1 MHMKQTIEKQAVF
14 WICLFLIVGTGG
26 VYWQVMNFDFVDFD
40 DHKYVPENSMV
51 QQGLTRESICWAF
64 TSKHASN
71 WFPLTWL
78 SLMLDRQLFGPGA
91 GAFHRTNLLL
101 HITNT
106 LLLFFV
112 LNSCTKTRWPGFFV
126 ASAFALHPL
135 HVESVAWITERKDV
149 LSTLFWMLTML
160 TYVRYCRCR
169 RTKLVWYGLA
179 LAAMGLGLTAKPM
192 LVTLPC
198 VLLLLDY
205 WPLGRIKFAFAD
217 GENHAEPCCCAHISE
232 RKSLTFL
239 VLEKIPFFILS
250 AASSVV
256 TLIVQA
262 NTRAPIML
270 LSLKARIANA
280 LVSYVSYIG
289 KMFWPRNLAAFYPHP
304 GSTLPMRQI
313 IIAII
318 ILVGISSVVVL
329 FGARK
334 RYLVTG
340 WLWYLGTLLPVIG
353 LVQVGTQAMADR
365 YTYVPLI
372 GLFIIIAWS
381 VYDVVVRRKRCGII
395 LAGMALVLCVTWMI
409 CTFRQVGYWRNSTS
423 LFERAL
429 KVTSK
434 NYVAHTGLGV
444 AFAQAGDIEKAV
456 HHSNAALQIKPD
468 HIDARFNLGKA
479 LAQQGKVSEAV
490 EHYTKVLSLNPGHA
504 NAYNELALLL
514 AQQGKLDQAVAL
526 YRRGLESNPEDVP
539 LHSNLGVVLIQQGK
553 FDEAVREFQ
562 LVLQLR
568 PDSGTH
574 KNLAVALVYKGEF
587 DEAIKH
593 YTESARLE
601 PANAHTHY
609 LLGNALL
616 AKGKPSEAI
625 AEYRTA
631 LELDPQHERAGTA
644 LKQALADENESN
656 RP

>member
-1 MHMKQTIEKQAVF
+1 MRFEKQSVL
-14 WICLFLIVGTGG
+14 WICLFLIVATAA

-51 QQGLTRESICWAF
+51 QQGLTRESIRWAF

-78 SLMLDRQLFGPGA
+78 SLMLDRHLFGPGA

-101 HITNT
+101 HIINT

-169 RTKLVWYGLA
+169 RTKIVWYALA
-179 LAAMGLGLTAKPM
+179 LASMGLGLMAKPM

-205 WPLGRIKFAFAD
+205 WPLGRMKFALAG

-232 RKSLTFL
+232 VKSLTFL

-262 NTRAPIML
+262 ETRAPIML
-270 LSLKARIANA
+270 LSFKARVANA

-289 KMFWPRNLAAFYPHP
+289 KMFWPKNLAAFYPHP
-304 GSTLPMRQI
+304 GSTLPIWQV
-313 IIAII
+313 IIA
-318 ILVGISSVVVL
+318 LVVL
-329 FGARK
+329 FCISV
-334 RYLVTG
+334 LVIRCGRRAPYVIVG

-372 GLFIIIAWS
+372 GLFIAVAWYC
-381 VYDVVVRRKRCGII
+381 YDVVGQRQGRRAI
-395 LAGMALVLCVTWMI
+395 LAVLGVVVTLLMMI

-423 LFERAL
+423 LFERAT
-429 KVTSK
+429 KVISK
-434 NYVAHTGLGV
+434 NYLAHTGLGV
-444 AFAQAGDIEKAV
+444 VFAEQGDIEKAI
-456 HHSNAALQIKPD
+456 HHFNAALQIKPD
-468 HIDARFNLGKA
+468 HIDAHFNLGKV
-479 LAQQGKVSEAV
+479 LAQQQKVSEAA
-490 EHYTKVLSLNPGHA
+490 EHYTKVLSLNPEHA
-504 NAYNELALLL
+504 DAYNSLALLL
-514 AQQGKLDQAVAL
+514 AQHGKLDQAVAL

-539 LHSNLGVVLIQQGK
+539 LHSNLGVALIQQGK

-562 LVLQLR
+562 LVFQLR

-574 KNLAVALVYKGEF
+574 KNLAVALTFKGDF

-593 YTESARLE
+593 YTESVRLE
-601 PANAHTHY
+601 PADAHTHY

-631 LELDPQHERAGTA
+631 LELDPQHQRARTA
-644 LKQALADENESN
+644 LEQAVAETTRSN
-656 RP
+656 QF

>member
-1 MHMKQTIEKQAVF
+1 MFEKQSVF
-14 WICLFLIVGTGG
+14 WVCVLLAVSTGA
-26 VYWQVMNFDFVDFD
+26 VYWQVVNFDFVGFD
-40 DHKYVPENSMV
+40 DHKYVTENSMV
-51 QQGLTRESICWAF
+51 QQGLTGESIRWAF

-78 SLMLDRQLFGPGA
+78 SLMLDWQLFGLNA

-101 HITNT
+101 HIANA
-106 LLLFFV
+106 LLLFII
-112 LNSCTKTRWPGFFV
+112 LARCTKALWPSMMV
-126 ASAFALHPL
+126 ALAFALHPV
-135 HVESVAWITERKDV
+135 HVESVAWVTERKDV
-149 LSTLFWMLTML
+149 LSTLFWMLAVL
-160 TYVRYCRCR
+160 AYINYCR
-169 RTKLVWYGLA
+169 RTKIVWYALA
-179 LAAMGLGLTAKPM
+179 LSAVGLGLMAKPM

-205 WPLGRIKFAFAD
+205 WPLKRMNFSLSAGS
-217 GENHAEPCCCAHISE
+217 ENMEGYA
-232 RKSLTFL
+232 SLEGSGTRPLTCL
-239 VLEKIPFFILS
+239 VFEKIPFFVIS

-262 NTRAPIML
+262 KTRAPIML
-270 LSLKARIANA
+270 LSPKARIANA
-280 LVSYVSYIG
+280 LVSYASYIE
-289 KMFWPRNLAAFYPHP
+289 KMLWPRNLAAFYPHP
-304 GSTLPMRQI
+304 GDTLPVWQV
-313 IIAII
+313 IIALVVFFCISVLVIRCGRRAPYII
-318 ILVGISSVVVL
+318 V
-329 FGARK
+329 
-334 RYLVTG
+334 G

-353 LVQVGTQAMADR
+353 LVQVGAQAMADR
-365 YTYVPLI
+365 YTYIPLV

-381 VYDVVVRRKRCGII
+381 IYDVVVRRKRCGII
-395 LAGMALVLCVTWMI
+395 LAGITLMLCVTLMI

-456 HHSNAALQIKPD
+456 HHFNATLQIKPD
-468 HIDARFNLGKA
+468 HIDAHFNLGKA

-490 EHYTKVLSLNPGHA
+490 EHYTKVLSLNPERA
-504 NAYNELALLL
+504 NACNELALLL

-539 LHSNLGVVLIQQGK
+539 LHSNLGVALIQQGK

-574 KNLAVALVYKGEF
+574 KNLAVALVYKDDF

-593 YTESARLE
+593 YTESVRLE
-601 PANAHTHY
+601 PENAHTHY

-631 LELDPQHERAGTA
+631 LKLDPHHDRARTA
-644 LKQALADENESN
+644 LEQILVDKTESE
-656 RP
+656 